1 MDNATAKDPAE
12 SFLAQQIIKDPTW
25 KDIMFDRTRRRWM
38 HYDAKAG
45 IWREME
51 DDDLAAQVDKA
62 LTTLCKQGFSAS
74 RLHGVITVLKIR
86 LGRTMQ
92 PPPRDLLPCRNGVLH
107 LPTMTLQPHDSKHNF
122 TWRLPYDFDPR
133 ATCQPVMHWL
143 KDATGGDADVIALL
157 RAYLRA
163 ILTRSVKVEKFL
175 ELLGPGGTGKGTFMR
190 LATALVGIDNT
201 HVTSLKL
208 LEQSRFETV
217 ELIGKRLVLIT
228 DADRFTASVSTLN
241 ALTGD
246 DTIRGERKFEPVITF
261 RNECMIIVAANEPV
275 QSPDYTSGLGR
286 RRITVEF
293 RHRPRVVRDLI
304 SFDDGQPT
312 GELAASLPG
321 ILNWV
326 LALDDA
332 AMVACLRGHSSIS
345 LARTKAETLVATNP
359 LAAWADA
366 CLVRG
371 DAESK
376 TYVGVANELPRGQG
390 YERDTEWLYPN
401 YCTYTQQANFQ
412 AVSLTR
418 FSALLVDLLQFQ
430 LGQPDIW
437 KGRDRDGA
445 FITGIALRRP
455 ADGYQSFIADML
467 ATQTRA
473 DTGRDDSVT
482 TSTPGSVDCDD
493 YVNLSINKSISSSPP
508 YTYENAP
515 HPSHPS
521 QPTPERN
528 QAITDPSRPVTTRV
542 SPDKQPEKSRRT
554 GDRWIFGKRRTCTFG
569 RDNGAVP

>member
-1 MDNATAKDPAE
+1 MANAKEPTPAE
-12 SFLAQQIIKDPTW
+12 SILAQGISQTDAFARVI
-25 KDIMFDRTRRRWM
+25 FEHTRRRWM
-38 HYDAKAG
+38 RYEATEG
-45 IWREME
+45 IWQEVPEERIAGNIHNALSALCE
-51 DDDLAAQVDKA
+51 D
-62 LTTLCKQGFSAS
+62 GFSAS
-74 RLHGVITVLKIR
+74 KLHGVTTLLKIQ
-86 LGRTMQ
+86 LGHTLT
-92 PPPRDLLPCRNGVLH
+92 PPSRDLLPCRNGVLH
-107 LPTMTLQPHDSKHNF
+107 LPTMTLKPHNPEHKF
-122 TWRLPYDFDPR
+122 TWRLPYDYDPR
-133 ATCQPVMHWL
+133 ATCQPVLHWL
-143 KDATGGDADVIALL
+143 KDATGGDADIVAVL

-175 ELLGPGGTGKGTFMR
+175 ELVGPGGTGKGTFMR

-217 ELIGKRLVLIT
+217 ELIGKRLALIT

-246 DTIRGERKFEPVITF
+246 DTIRAERKFEQPLKF
-261 RNECMIIVAANEPV
+261 SNEAMVIVAANEPI

-304 SFDDGQPT
+304 T
-312 GELAASLPG
+312 LENGEPVGEFAASLPG
-321 ILNWV
+321 VLNWV

-332 AMVACLRGHSSIS
+332 AMVACLRGHSSTT

-359 LAAWADA
+359 IAAWADA
-366 CLVRG
+366 CLVRA
-371 DAESK
+371 DAETQ
-376 TYVGVANELPRGQG
+376 TYVGVAKELPRGQG

-437 KGRDRDGA
+437 KGRDREGA
-445 FITGIALRRP
+445 FIAGIALRTP
-455 ADGYQSFIADML
+455 ANGCQSFIAAML
-467 ATQTRA
+467 DSSTPSV
-473 DTGRDDSVT
+473 TGCDNSVT

-493 YVNLSINKSISSSPP
+493 SVDLSINKSISPP
-508 YTYENAP
+508 PSIYTYENAP

-521 QPTPERN
+521 HSTPDRN
-528 QAITDPSRPVTTRV
+528 QAITDPSRPVTPRV
-542 SPDKQPEKSRRT
+542 SPDHEPAKPRRT
-554 GDRWIFGKRRTCTFG
+554 GDRWIFGKRR
-569 RDNGAVP
+569 R